1 VEWKVTVMGILGL
14 IGLYLVGTVFIRPL
28 RFAVRVFL
36 YFLLGIFLLILV
48 NLICGQFGLH
58 IAINPVT
65 ILTAGFLQVPG
76 VILLVLAQYLL

>member
-1 VEWKVTVMGILGL
+1 MTVMGILGL
-14 IGLYLVGTVFIRPL
+14 IGLYLVGTVFIKPL
-28 RFAVRVFL
+28 RFIVRVIL
-36 YFLLGIFLLILV
+36 YFLFGIFLLLLV

-65 ILTAGFLQVPG
+65 ILTAGLLQVPG